1 MSDEYRHRIVV
12 SGSRTWGIVS
22 PDPLLG
28 SSKLVAAVENAVA
41 HAALNHML
49 EVHGQD
55 MVIAHGGARGLDRF
69 ANRWA
74 EARHIDTEVHALT
87 PEDWKRTG
95 KAAGP
100 FRNAQMIAHRTEVV
114 LAFWGRSSKD
124 PTRLS
129 EGTGGMIKMAQKR
142 GIPVIVLRSPWVDL
156 ETLT

>member
-1 MSDEYRHRIVV
+1 MSDEYRQRIVV
-12 SGSRTWGIVS
+12 SGSRTWGVRS

-28 SSKLVAAVENAVA
+28 SPLHIAAAEKAVA
-41 HAALNHML
+41 TSVLNATL
-49 EVHGQD
+49 ATYGID
-55 MVIAHGGARGLDRF
+55 MILVHGGARGLDRF
-69 ANRWA
+69 AGRWA

-100 FRNAQMIAHRTEVV
+100 FRNAQMIAQRTELVV
-114 LAFWGRSSKD
+114 AFWGRSSKD

-142 GIPVIVLRSPWVDL
+142 GIPVWIYRSPWVDP
-156 ETLT
+156 ETLG